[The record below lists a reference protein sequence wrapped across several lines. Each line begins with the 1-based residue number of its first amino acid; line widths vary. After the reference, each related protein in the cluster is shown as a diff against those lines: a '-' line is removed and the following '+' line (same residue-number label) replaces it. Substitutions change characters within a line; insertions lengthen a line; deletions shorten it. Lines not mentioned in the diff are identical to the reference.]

1 MHMFFRTLLLWLH
14 RRAGPSVDMHEV
26 GRIRL
31 RALPSDLDVLGH
43 VNNGVYFSLMDLGR
57 QDLMQRSGAW
67 AKLQALGMYP
77 VAANVTMS
85 YRKSLQAWQR
95 FVLET
100 KIVGYD
106 DKCVFVEQRFVV
118 GGEIYARGYI
128 RARFMKR
135 GSGPVAVA
143 ELAELMGVDPSEAQ
157 LPLWL
162 ARWAADVALP
172 PSRAEA
178 PSVWG

>member
-1 MHMFFRTLLLWLH
+1 MHMFLRTLLLWLR
-14 RRAGPSVDMHEV
+14 RRAGPSVDMHNV

-67 AKLQALGMYP
+67 AKLQRAGMYP

-106 DKCVFVEQRFVV
+106 DRCVFIEQRFVV
-118 GGEIYARGYI
+118 SGEIYAQGFI
-128 RARFMKR
+128 RARFLQK
-135 GSGPVAVA
+135 STGPVPVA
-143 ELAELMGVDPSEAQ
+143 QLAALMGVDPSEVN
-157 LPLWL
+157 LPEWL
-162 ARWAADVALP
+162 SRWAADVALP
-172 PSRAEA
+172 PSRAQA
-178 PSVWG
+178 PSVWL

>member
-1 MHMFFRTLLLWLH
+1 MHMFLRTLLLWLR
-14 RRAGPSVDMHEV
+14 RRAGPSVDMHDV

-67 AKLQALGMYP
+67 SKLQRAGMYP

-100 KIVGYD
+100 KIIGYD

-118 GGEIYARGYI
+118 GREIYAQGFI
-128 RARFMKR
+128 RARFLQK
-135 GSGPVAVA
+135 STGPVPVA
-143 ELAELMGVDPSEAQ
+143 QLAALMGVDPSEVI
-157 LPLWL
+157 LPDWL
-162 ARWAADVALP
+162 SRWAADVALP
-172 PSRAEA
+172 PSRAQA
-178 PSVWG
+178 PSVWL